1 MIAPESTSE
10 APMVDAAMGYAA
22 RGWPVFPLAVRG
34 KMPMIPKREG
44 GRGYLDATTHRGTVI
59 EWWTRWPCANIGVA
73 TGHGF
78 DVLDVDPK
86 NGGDESLAALVAQHG
101 PLPAT
106 VEASTGGGG
115 RHVLFRPDARVRC
128 SAGRLGHGLDVRGR
142 GGYVVAPPSVHPSGR
157 RYRWVVR
164 DVPLAPWPPWLLA
177 RIVWQKP
184 LRSEPAVA
192 TSTHIDGGGS
202 PYGLAV
208 LRSAV
213 AAIQAAATTGAH
225 RHETLRARAR
235 VVAGF
240 VAGGELDE
248 DLARDCLLQ
257 AWVGAGLAGRAA
269 EAVRTIDWAFSQGM
283 ADPLAA
289 PGRGRS

>member
-1 MIAPESTSE
+1 
-10 APMVDAAMGYAA
+10 MVDAVA
-22 RGWPVFPLAVRG
+22 L
-34 KMPMIPKREG
+34 REHRSCD
-44 GRGYLDATTHRGTVI
+44 GR
-59 EWWTRWPCANIGVA
+59 
-73 TGHGF
+73 GHGF

-115 RHVLFRPDARVRC
+115 RHFLFRPDARVRC

-142 GGYVVAPPSVHPSGR
+142 GGYVVAPPSVHPSGC